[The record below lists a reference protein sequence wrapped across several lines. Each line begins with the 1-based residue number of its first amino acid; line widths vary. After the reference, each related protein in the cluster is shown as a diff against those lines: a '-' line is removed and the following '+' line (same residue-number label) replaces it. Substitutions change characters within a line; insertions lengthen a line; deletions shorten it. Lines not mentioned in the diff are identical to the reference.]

1 MLALVL
7 AATVVMGSPGPAT
20 ISVTAIGAAFGLRN
34 SLHYT
39 SGIILGTV
47 AVLLVV
53 ATGIKAILTSMPGVA
68 PVLAVAS
75 AAYILYL
82 AYRIATAPP
91 LAARDSSAVLLTFL
105 GGFLLAVANPKA
117 YVAIAAVLAGSA
129 TAAGADALGIPAR
142 LAVLHPDDR
151 SHPCAVAAGRRG
163 LRPHPAP
170 AAGVADHQSGLR
182 GDAGADNGAG
192 GVALSRPAEEIKLW
206 SFLFWRDSGRK
217 KPLTLFLELL
227 WRPRRVRPAA

>member
-1 MLALVL
+1 MAIEILSQAQPWQQLLALVL

-34 SLHYT
+34 SLRYAW
-39 SGIILGTV
+39 GIILGTV

-53 ATGIKAILTSMPGVA
+53 ATGITAILTSMPGVA

-82 AYRIATAPP
+82 AFRIATAPP
-91 LAARDSSAVLLTFL
+91 LAARDSRAVLPTFL

-129 TAAGADALGIPAR
+129 TAAGADALGVPAR
-142 LAVLHPDDR
+142 LAVLTLMI
-151 SHPCAVAAGRRG
+151 VAIHV
-163 LRPHPAP
+163 LW
-170 AAGVADHQSGLR
+170 LL
-182 GDAGADNGAG
+182 AGAAFARFLRQPLASRIINLVFAATL
-192 GVALSRPAEEIKLW
+192 VLTTALAV
-206 SFLFWRDSGRK
+206 WR
-217 KPLTLFLELL
+217 
-227 WRPRRVRPAA
+227 

>member
-1 MLALVL
+1 ML

-34 SLHYT
+34 SLRYAW
-39 SGIILGTV
+39 GIILGTV

-53 ATGIKAILTSMPGVA
+53 ATGITAILTSMPGVA

-82 AYRIATAPP
+82 AFRIATAPP
-91 LAARDSSAVLLTFL
+91 LAARESGAVLPTFL

-129 TAAGADALGIPAR
+129 TAAGADALGFPAR
-142 LAVLHPDDR
+142 LAVLTLMI
-151 SHPCAVAAGRRG
+151 VAIHV
-163 LRPHPAP
+163 LW
-170 AAGVADHQSGLR
+170 LL
-182 GDAGADNGAG
+182 AGAAFARTLRQPLASRIINLVFAATL
-192 GVALSRPAEEIKLW
+192 VLTTAL
-206 SFLFWRDSGRK
+206 
-217 KPLTLFLELL
+217 
-227 WRPRRVRPAA
+227 AAWP

>member
-1 MLALVL
+1 MAIEILSQTQPWQQLLALVL

-34 SLHYT
+34 SLRYAW
-39 SGIILGTV
+39 GIILGTV

-53 ATGIKAILTSMPGVA
+53 ATGITAILTSMPGVA

-82 AYRIATAPP
+82 AYKIATAPP
-91 LAARDSSAVLLTFL
+91 LAARGSGAVLPTFL

-129 TAAGADALGIPAR
+129 TAAGADALGVPAR
-142 LAVLHPDDR
+142 LAVLTLMI
-151 SHPCAVAAGRRG
+151 VAIHV
-163 LRPHPAP
+163 LW
-170 AAGVADHQSGLR
+170 LL
-182 GDAGADNGAG
+182 AGAAFARTLRQPQASRIINLVFAATL
-192 GVALSRPAEEIKLW
+192 VLTTAL
-206 SFLFWRDSGRK
+206 
-217 KPLTLFLELL
+217 
-227 WRPRRVRPAA
+227 AAWP

>member
-1 MLALVL
+1 MAADILSQAQPWQQWLALVL
-7 AATVVMGSPGPAT
+7 AASVVMGSPGPAT

-34 SLHYT
+34 SLRYA

-53 ATGIKAILTSMPGVA
+53 ATGVTAVLISMPGVA

-82 AYRIATAPP
+82 AYKIATAPP
-91 LAARDSSAVLLTFL
+91 LAARDSGAVLPTFL

-129 TAAGADALGIPAR
+129 TAAGADALGVPAR
-142 LAVLHPDDR
+142 LAVLTLMI
-151 SHPCAVAAGRRG
+151 VAIHV
-163 LRPHPAP
+163 LW
-170 AAGVADHQSGLR
+170 LL
-182 GDAGADNGAG
+182 AGAAFAQYLRQPLASRIINLVFAATL
-192 GVALSRPAEEIKLW
+192 VVTTALAVWP
-206 SFLFWRDSGRK
+206 
-217 KPLTLFLELL
+217 
-227 WRPRRVRPAA
+227 